1 MKNGVLII
9 LLFTQFN
16 FFSQVSNFSSKFNL
30 PSNVEET
37 SGLVFINNKIVTHND
52 SGGEAK
58 LYEIDNT
65 SGLITRTITIS
76 NAINVDWEDITE
88 DETHIYIGDIGNN
101 NGTRTDLTIYKV
113 LKSDY
118 LNSNSVTAE
127 IITFSF
133 EDQSDFTS
141 KPNNNNFDAE
151 AISIY
156 QNNIVIFTKNWAD
169 LNTNTYVIPITSGN
183 HSAIKTS
190 TYNVSGLITGS
201 SYNEEND
208 SFMLVG
214 YNNSDG
220 TPFLLYIDRN
230 RNTGNDIFNGGAE
243 KTILTTEL
251 GILNQV
257 EGIIHLDNLNYY
269 ISREKVTF
277 GSTTN
282 TQALFE
288 FTYSNATTWQ
298 GDDGSSPT
306 DWATAENWDDGI
318 PTLSSNVT
326 IPSAPTN
333 QPIIAAT
340 TGATVNNL
348 SVNGSLSIVSGG
360 SLIVNGTPSGN
371 ITYNV
376 NIPDQNWHL
385 VSSPVVGEEYDDTWI
400 TTNNIAF
407 GTVNNR
413 AISTYDNGTPDPD
426 TDGEGP
432 DTATQYWRYFQANG
446 VSTAFTSGVGYSNK
460 RTASG
465 NYSFTGTFPTSDVAP
480 AISQN
485 NNNWNLLG
493 NPYPSYLDIAAFLT
507 ENTNKLAGAYWAIF
521 VWNGTTYTSLTSGYL
536 HPGQGFFVNSDVA
549 LDVATFTTDM
559 QSHQTGI
566 TFYKNSNP
574 NIQLVVTDGNET
586 KTTEINYK
594 EGKTLGLDP
603 GFDIGLFDGVA
614 TNLSVYSHLVKDN
627 KGVSFQKQTLPLDNI
642 TSTTIPIGIKS
653 AAGKELVFSLET
665 TQLPSNLKVYL
676 EDRSA
681 EKFISLSTSN
691 ASYKVT
697 ITEELNG
704 IGRFYLHTTNSTLN
718 TSENNFESLS
728 IFKKDKRTI
737 RISGVNGNASMKLY
751 DIKGKEILQR
761 SFYVEGFKDLDL
773 PKITTGIYIVEVQ
786 TGNRIFNKKIYLE

>member
-1 MKNGVLII
+1 MKNGLLII

-30 PSNVEET
+30 PSDVEET
-37 SGLVFINNKIVTHND
+37 SGLLFINKKIVTHND

-76 NAINVDWEDITE
+76 NATNVDWEDITE
-88 DETHIYIGDIGNN
+88 DDTHIYIGDIGNN
-101 NGTRTDLTIYKV
+101 NGTRTDLTIYKI

-118 LNSNSVTAE
+118 LNSNSVTAD
-127 IITFSF
+127 IITFSYQ
-133 EDQSDFTS
+133 DQSDFTS

-151 AISIY
+151 AISVY

-169 LNTNTYVIPITSGN
+169 LNTNAYVIPITSGN

-214 YNNSDG
+214 YNNTDG

-230 RNTGNDIFNGGAE
+230 RNTGNDVFNGGAE

-251 GILNQV
+251 GTLNQV

-288 FTYSNATTWQ
+288 FTYSNTTTWQ
-298 GDDGSSPT
+298 GDDGTSPT

-333 QPIIAAT
+333 QPIIRAT

-348 SVNGSLSIVSGG
+348 TVNGSLSIVSGG
-360 SLIVNGTPSGN
+360 SLIVNGTSSGN

-385 VSSPVVGEEYDDTWI
+385 ISSPVVSEEYDDDWI
-400 TTNNIAF
+400 TANLIAS
-407 GTVNNR
+407 GSGEGNNNR
-413 AISTYDNGTPDPD
+413 AISTYDNGTPDV
-426 TDGEGP
+426 T
-432 DTATQYWRYFQANG
+432 TQYWRYFQASG
-446 VSTAFTSGVGYSNK
+446 VSTEFTSGVGYSNK

-465 NYSFTGTFPTSDVAP
+465 NYSFIGTYPITDVTP

-507 ENTNKLAGAYWAIF
+507 ENTNKLAGAYWAVY
-521 VWNGTTYTSLTSGYL
+521 VWNGTTYTSLTSGSL
-536 HPGQGFFVNSDVA
+536 HPGQGFFVHSDVA
-549 LDVATFTTDM
+549 SDVATFTSDM
-559 QSHQTGI
+559 QSHKTGI

-574 NIQLVVTDGNET
+574 SIQLVVTDGNET

-614 TNLSVYSHLVKDN
+614 TNLSVYSHLVNDN
-627 KGVSFQKQTLPLDNI
+627 EGVSFQKQTLPLDNI

-653 AAGKELVFSLET
+653 AAGKEVDFTIKTS
-665 TQLPSNLKVYL
+665 QMPSNIKVYL
-676 EDRSA
+676 EDKLT
-681 EKFISLSTSN
+681 EKLILLSTSN
-691 ASYKVT
+691 ANYKVT
-697 ITEELNG
+697 LTEELNG
-704 IGRFYLHTTNSTLN
+704 TGRFYLHTTNSTLN
-718 TSENNFESLS
+718 TNNFNSETISVY
-728 IFKKDKRTI
+728 KKDKNTI
-737 RISGVNGNASMKLY
+737 RISGGNGNVSMKFY
-751 DIKGKEILQR
+751 GIQAKEILQS

-773 PKITTGIYIVEVQ
+773 PKITTGIYIIEVQ
-786 TGNRIFNKKIYLE
+786 TGNRIFNKKIYLD